1 MIKPEVLSQ
10 QVLLQDIGAEELNK
24 IANIT
29 RQVTIKKGEPLFKEK
44 EATQGLWLIVKGKI
58 EISRVTADGWRQ
70 TLVVLPAGHFFGE
83 LSILENR
90 RHVASAVALEDTELL
105 LIPKEDFEKMME
117 EDCGLAVHIIKRI
130 AIVMSKNIRRMNDK
144 FLSALISY

>member
-1 MIKPEVLSQ
+1 MIKEEALKG
-10 QVLLQDIGAEELNK
+10 QVLLQDLDKTSLAK
-24 IANIT
+24 VANIT
-29 RQVTIKKGEPLFKEK
+29 RQVSIKKGEALFKEK
-44 EATQGLWLIVKGKI
+44 EQTQGLWLIHSGKV

-90 RHVASAVALEDTELL
+90 KHVASATALEDTELF
-105 LIPKEDFEKMME
+105 LIPKNEFEKMME
-117 EDCGLAVHIIKRI
+117 DECGLALHIIKKL
-130 AIVMSKNIRRMNDK
+130 AIVMSMNLRRMNDK

>member
-1 MIKPEVLSQ
+1 MINADLLKK
-10 QVLLQDIGAEELNK
+10 QVLFEDINSDGLEKMAK
-24 IANIT
+24 IVKKISF
-29 RQVTIKKGEPLFKEK
+29 KKGESLFKEGDDTK
-44 EATQGLWLIVKGKI
+44 GLYLVHSGKV

-70 TLVVLPAGHFFGE
+70 TLVVLLPGHFFGE

-90 RHVASAVALEDTELL
+90 HHVATALALEDTELL

-117 EDCGLAVHIIKRI
+117 EDCILALNLVKRI
-130 AIVMSKNIRRMNDK
+130 AIVMSKNLRRMNDK

>member
-1 MIKPEVLSQ
+1 MIKAELLKEQ
-10 QVLLQDIGAEELNK
+10 ILLQDMDKAGLNK
-24 IANIT
+24 IASIAKE
-29 RQVTIKKGEPLFKEK
+29 VSIKKGEALFKEK
-44 EATQGLWLIVKGKI
+44 DGTKGLWLIHSGKI

-90 RHVASAVALEDTELL
+90 KHVASAVALDDTQLF
-105 LIPKEDFEKMME
+105 LIPKEDFEKMMDE
-117 EDCGLAVHIIKRI
+117 ECDLALCIVKKI
-130 AIVMSKNIRRMNDK
+130 AIVMSKNLRRMNDK

>member
-1 MIKPEVLSQ
+1 MIKPETLKQ
-10 QVLLQDIGAEELNK
+10 QVLLQDIDKAGLAKITK
-24 IANIT
+24 IAREIS
-29 RQVTIKKGEPLFKEK
+29 VKKGEQLFKETDDTK
-44 EATQGLWLIVKGKI
+44 GLWLVQSGKI

-90 RHVASAVALEDTELL
+90 KHVASAAALEDTELL
-105 LIPKEDFEKMME
+105 LIPKEDFDRMMD
-117 EDCGLAVHIIKRI
+117 EDCALALCLVKKI
-130 AIVMSKNIRRMNDK
+130 AIVMSKNLRRMNDK

>member
-1 MIKPEVLSQ
+1 MIKEEALKG
-10 QVLLQDIGAEELNK
+10 QVLLQDLDKANLGK
-24 IANIT
+24 VANIT
-29 RQVTIKKGEPLFKEK
+29 RQVSIKKGEALFKEK
-44 EATQGLWLIVKGKI
+44 EQTQGLWLIHSGKV

-90 RHVASAVALEDTELL
+90 KHVASATALEDTELF
-105 LIPKEDFEKMME
+105 LIPKDEFEKMME
-117 EDCGLAVHIIKRI
+117 DDCGLALHIIKKM
-130 AIVMSKNIRRMNDK
+130 AIVMSMNLRRMNDK

>member
-1 MIKPEVLSQ
+1 MIKPEVLNQ
-10 QVLLQDIGAEELNK
+10 QVLLQDIGTEGLNK
-24 IANIT
+24 IAKIT

-44 EATQGLWLIVKGKI
+44 EATQGLWLIVTGKI

-90 RHVASAVALEDTELL
+90 QHVASAVALEDTELL
-105 LIPKEDFEKMME
+105 LIPKEDFERMME
-117 EDCGLAVHIIKRI
+117 EDCGLALNIIKRI

>member
-1 MIKPEVLSQ
+1 MIKIEALKQ
-10 QVLLQDIGAEELNK
+10 QVLLQDIADAGLTK
-24 IANIT
+24 IAKIAKE
-29 RQVTIKKGEPLFKEK
+29 VSVKKGASLFKEK
-44 EATQGLWLIVKGKI
+44 DDTKGLWLIQSGKI

-90 RHVASAVALEDTELL
+90 QHVASAVALEDTSLI
-105 LIPKEDFEKMME
+105 LIPREDFEQMME
-117 EDCGLAVHIIKRI
+117 EDCTLAFAIVKRI
-130 AIVMSKNIRRMNDK
+130 AIAMSKNLRRMNDK